1 MKTFAL
7 MIVSGAIYAVLGNVF
22 SALVNDAYL
31 NGDANLMLFLIGMGL
46 GVFTA
51 RKFEWID

>member
-7 MIVSGAIYAVLGNVF
+7 MIVSGCIYALIGNAF
-22 SALVNDAYL
+22 SALVNDAWL

-46 GVFTA
+46 GVFTS
-51 RKFEWID
+51 RKFGWID